1 MSRGNLHRRLERLE
15 ASARSGPSGRCPE
28 CGLRPQD
35 NGYIVVDDN
44 DPAGHNPGGVSGVRK
59 KHQDS
64 HPRGL
69 RRRGGGGGY
78 LMTKCSG
85 ITQAGTA
92 CKGIP
97 IDGSQWCYVH
107 HPDHAE
113 ERRRHGSKGG
123 RRGGRGRPVAELGA
137 LRDENGDIRRR
148 LLEGELLPNVA
159 AVAVQS
165 INADIRAVGAVLK
178 AREQEEI
185 IERLEELERVL
196 EARESRRG
204 A

>member
-1 MSRGNLHRRLERLE
+1 
-15 ASARSGPSGRCPE
+15 
-28 CGLRPQD
+28 
-35 NGYIVVDDN
+35 
-44 DPAGHNPGGVSGVRK
+44 
-59 KHQDS
+59 
-64 HPRGL
+64 
-69 RRRGGGGGY
+69 
-78 LMTKCSG
+78 MTKCSG

-123 RRGGRGRPVAELGA
+123 KRGGRGRPIAELA
-137 LRDENGDIRRR
+137 SLRDENADIRRR
-148 LLEGELLPNVA
+148 LLEGELPPNVA

-165 INADIRAVGAVLK
+165 INTDIRAVGATLK

-185 IERLEELERVL
+185 AARLEELETLL
-196 EARESRRG
+196 EQRKEERRYG